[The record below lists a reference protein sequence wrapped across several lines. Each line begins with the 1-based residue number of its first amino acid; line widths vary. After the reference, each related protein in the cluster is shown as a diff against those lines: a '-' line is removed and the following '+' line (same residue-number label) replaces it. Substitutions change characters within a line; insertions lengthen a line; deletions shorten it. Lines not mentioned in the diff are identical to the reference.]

1 MASENLNDSLQLKL
15 TGDQYDHLVELLKE
29 KNLWDEIKGQV
40 IDTLDQSTPPVGE
53 FKEIYDYIS
62 SVIEGSSSVNRDT
75 KFWFSAAGFIN
86 GNIRSVAS
94 VNYIRDS
101 TQYGLEFR
109 GKLAG
114 YTQAQIDAGIQ
125 QTSNYIGQNVISQIL
140 KDHGIPVFPK
150 MLSFDIGAAILTPMP
165 DPNFGQDA
173 GGWGGTFYF
182 WNEQLNYGNSLNR
195 PRVDVGDAVVNGLAS
210 EDIPVV
216 NGVQMPAQLPSLQEF
231 MYANTQAASDAAI
244 TNLKNAVTGAQVLV
258 PGYSLFDYLFNSG
271 SAFETG
277 MKAAKDTWQ
286 AISAGYNAETPKAV
300 KNALML
306 NTALE
311 VAGRLLTGHL
321 QTGPQASAGSSS
333 SDATSTLSGDLLKV
347 AYANGDEIDETL
359 AMDGGTPSEHW
370 ADANGASGDISVAF
384 DANGAATESDTWE
397 NRFGIGSTGTD
408 TYNSDGS
415 STGTINYAG
424 GGYATYMEDSQGN
437 VTTDYYTSS
446 GNLYAAGW
454 VHADGSSGTETIFS
468 NGQTDT
474 PHGSGSNFSV
484 PQSDYITLINPDGSY
499 WTRSNDVQDTLHT
512 TVVDA
517 QGVASAQTD
526 TTGDGVDY
534 DRASNTSSVVTLN
547 GGSITNFRDG
557 QGHLTHDSWTA
568 TDGTSGTD
576 TYYASGAISG
586 KTTHTDGSSDTYAL
600 YQTPGGAA
608 STFNASSLVNI
619 SVLGELDLTR
629 DHFNADGTLA
639 SDTWTSSD
647 GASGQDSFDTD
658 GSGTG
663 SVTHADGSAST
674 VTLDASGG
682 ITIDNR
688 SGDGSLT
695 SQDWWQADGTR
706 GIKTYN
712 ADGVLSTSY
721 DYQLNGKVLV
731 TQWAAD
737 GTAEEQQTEFAGSL
751 FSLDGSGFGKIVN
764 SDGSYSVNYNDAN
777 GDALIFK
784 YGTAGQLQGTDHV
797 SASRETTSEFNG
809 TFADGSAWSSPYNP
823 MTPVVTQADGTQY
836 TYYTDTNGRVTGDD
850 WVKLDG
856 SQGSDTFYAD
866 GSSRS
871 ETFNVD
877 GTSITIADDGK
888 ENITNVFFGADGAE
902 TGDAWQEANGSH
914 GSDTYG
920 ADGSSSGS
928 TYNVDGSA
936 IAYTDDGQG
945 NDEQT
950 TYATSG
956 VITADLRDYADGS
969 RVYTAV
975 NTDGSGTRTYDAE
988 GDGQEIVAVE
998 LFNTAGLT
1006 TLTTTTTTFDDG
1018 SSQVVSDD
1026 GKGNIERRAFDP
1038 TGSLLSDT
1046 WTHPDGS
1053 RGVANFGTGGTS
1065 ASTSVAADG
1074 HVTTVVTQSG
1084 AQASITSVYDASGT
1098 LISETWTHAD
1108 DTHGSTTYS
1117 DTGKSTTTYQA
1128 DGTHMVEDLVYGATY
1143 TNSYYSAADILTSK
1157 ESWPAQGDAITR
1169 TTYNTDGSYSVAVG
1183 FSDDAAHPDVTTSD
1197 YSASGTLLR
1206 TTLAHPDGSSEGAS
1220 YNGDG
1225 SYSSF
1230 TRNAQGDVSQ
1240 TTYSAAGIRTSGST
1254 QNAGGLAS
1262 SQTTIDSAGN
1272 ATTVHFDG
1280 AGHALWQSW
1289 LNADGSSGRSNLGTS
1304 ANTAYDDFLK
1314 SGQYSVANAAPLNQ
1328 QAGHSVKGDM
1338 YNPYG
1343 STVTSTQLNFE
1354 VLDAAGNPVLM
1365 MTGNRSPDT
1374 DEGSVQNFDA
1384 VSAFLAGGTVADF
1397 GAGLSR
1403 ASLSSGGKVLLDAD
1417 GTLHYVQTAQEG
1429 GQGALDDS
1437 VENFQPVLG
1446 VTRDAANQAFEAI
1459 VANQTVTPRP
1469 SSPPVYAAS
1478 TADSSPI
1485 VSIKYL
1491 SPDEAAALGSQ
1502 QVPAGSSVQIRAAS
1516 VPAGQPLP
1524 AYLVGHAVLD
1534 ASSQTYEYFEVI
1546 TTVTAL
1552 SAVQPVP
1559 ESSEVYTTGTIDESF
1574 QTADGVQTEHYQY
1587 TLGSYGDNQS
1597 PYLVSESFVGNDGST
1612 ASFDVQGDGEDTDNL
1627 RAHFADGTD
1636 AYTGHVDGQTL
1647 QNQADGASAWIGDMR
1662 QAITDATGMVQLGQ
1676 TNGATIDENLPGIEI
1691 GTTGVN
1697 NSYGSPRSV
1706 VVNVDTVDRH
1716 MALSFD
1722 ANGQLTSDKWSDKDG
1737 TIGKITYASDG
1748 SSQGII
1754 EYADGNYS
1762 QTSNDAQNNYR
1773 VKNYEVDGTLTSE
1786 AWGTMGGSSG
1796 TDFYDAQG
1804 ASHGEVDNVDGSY
1817 SRYVDDGLGNTTTQ
1831 TYSATDVLL
1840 SDSWVHADGTHGGTV
1855 YATATPGSA
1864 TTHDSD
1870 GSYRIA
1876 TIDADGGV
1884 TVKSY
1889 SSTGALTHEKWFAA
1903 DGTHGD
1909 NSYASDGSGT
1919 GVTYGVDSSLGRST
1933 YYADGSSNTTTV
1945 QADQSYTFNTT
1956 ETNGDT
1962 NTQSYSAYGQLTASH
1977 WTKIDGSHG
1986 DDSFDSDGTVISST
2000 SYAADGSHTSTATD
2014 SDGKT
2019 TTLVYSSSDVLTGR
2033 SWTSSDGSRGTETF
2047 NADGSS
2053 SDTWADANGSSGTDQ
2068 YDVNGSLISDTW
2080 RSPDGT
2086 YGADT
2091 SALDGSSTST
2101 IFNTDGSIL
2110 TTAYSA
2116 DGSYAIT
2123 TTDPVGNVKAEEFSA
2138 AGILVDDSWTHTDG
2152 SHGSDTFNAD
2162 GTPASQTVYLGS
2174 DAASIDWG
2182 DWNGVVTATDGL
2194 GVVDTIRLGN
2204 GDNQI
2209 TLGQGN
2215 DVVTVGSGQNTLV
2228 LGDGNNSVTMGAGHN
2243 QLMLGNGSNAIQL
2256 DGGSDTLALASGQY
2270 HISGTV
2276 GQLDIELLAGVHDK
2290 LWFQEQGN
2298 NLEISVLGS
2307 SESITIDNWSA
2318 GNQLSSLKAS
2328 DGLTISAGDISSL
2341 VQAMASFAPPAAGQ
2355 LVYTAQ
2361 EQQALAPTLA
2371 ASWH

>member
-1 MASENLNDSLQLKL
+1 MTNN
-15 TGDQYDHLVELLKE
+15 
-29 KNLWDEIKGQV
+29 
-40 IDTLDQSTPPVGE
+40 TPILATDP
-53 FKEIYDYIS
+53 
-62 SVIEGSSSVNRDT
+62 
-75 KFWFSAAGFIN
+75 
-86 GNIRSVAS
+86 
-94 VNYIRDS
+94 
-101 TQYGLEFR
+101 
-109 GKLAG
+109 KLASLMTALG
-114 YTQAQIDAGIQ
+114 GPNSPVSLDFLKIINASPLFVQ
-125 QTSNYIGQNVISQIL
+125 QLNEY
-140 KDHGIPVFPK
+140 
-150 MLSFDIGAAILTPMP
+150 LSGAAIVVKDVIPSDADLQGQTNGATDPISGVITLAVRSILNLATPTKSSAYELATTLAHELGHSRDLGLGSSQVTGEARAELNAYILMGQAAQNLVAHNSNVAA
-165 DPNFGQDA
+165 DPKASRGLLFFGDPSNGGLPFQITEWAHFDSLLDKYVKQNGVNNFPGLSTIFAPNSQ
-173 GGWGGTFYF
+173 
-182 WNEQLNYGNSLNR
+182 NEGRLA
-195 PRVDVGDAVVNGLAS
+195 DAVLI
-210 EDIPVV
+210 DIP
-216 NGVQMPAQLPSLQEF
+216 GYKKYYEAHPS
-231 MYANTQAASDAAI
+231 ATSND
-244 TNLKNAVTGAQVLV
+244 VTGAVGEQLTMTR
-258 PGYSLFDYLFNSG
+258 SSDN
-271 SAFETG
+271 
-277 MKAAKDTWQ
+277 Q
-286 AISAGYNAETPKAV
+286 
-300 KNALML
+300 
-306 NTALE
+306 
-311 VAGRLLTGHL
+311 LLTG
-321 QTGPQASAGSSS
+321 TGQITALGLT
-333 SDATSTLSGDLLKV
+333 DVKV
-347 AYANGDEIDETL
+347 
-359 AMDGGTPSEHW
+359 
-370 ADANGASGDISVAF
+370 VKQ
-384 DANGAATESDTWE
+384 
-397 NRFGIGSTGTD
+397 
-408 TYNSDGS
+408 DGS
-415 STGTINYAG
+415 SRETVQYASG
-424 GGYATYMEDSQGN
+424 SQAIIIDDGQGN
-437 VTTDYYTSS
+437 TTIDYYTKN
-446 GNLYAAGW
+446 GNMYAASW
-454 VHADGSSGTETIFS
+454 VHADGSSGTETLFA
-468 NGQTDT
+468 NGQTDI
-474 PHGSGSNFSV
+474 PHSGSNFSV
-484 PQSDYITLINPDGSY
+484 PQSDYITLVNPDGSY

-512 TVVDA
+512 TIVDA
-517 QGVASAQTD
+517 QGSASAQTD
-526 TTGDGVDY
+526 ALGDGADY
-534 DRASNTSSVVTLN
+534 ERDANTSSVTTMSDGSVT
-547 GGSITNFRDG
+547 SFRDA
-557 QGHLTHDSWTA
+557 QGNLTHDSWTA

-586 KTTHTDGSSDTYAL
+586 KTTNADGSSDTYTL

-608 STFNASSLVNI
+608 STFNASALVNI
-619 SVLGELDLTR
+619 SVLGALDLTR
-629 DHFNADGTLA
+629 NHLSADGALISDTWTLSDGASGNDSFNSDGSGSGSLTHADGSTSTATLDSSGGITVDNRGADGALTSLDWWNADGRHGVRIYSDGYIAATYDYQVNGTVTVTDFNADGTI
-639 SDTWTSSD
+639 SN
-647 GASGQDSFDTD
+647 QQ
-658 GSGTG
+658 
-663 SVTHADGSAST
+663 
-674 VTLDASGG
+674 TL
-682 ITIDNR
+682 R
-688 SGDGSLT
+688 SG
-695 SQDWWQADGTR
+695 
-706 GIKTYN
+706 
-712 ADGVLSTSY
+712 GVLS
-721 DYQLNGKVLV
+721 
-731 TQWAAD
+731 A
-737 GTAEEQQTEFAGSL
+737 
-751 FSLDGSGFGKIVN
+751 DGSGFGKIVN
-764 SDGSYSVNYNDAN
+764 TDGSYSVNYNDAN

-784 YGTAGQLQGTDHV
+784 YSAAGQLQGTDHV
-797 SASRETTSEFNG
+797 SASREASSQFNG
-809 TFADGSAWSSPYNP
+809 TFSDGTAWSSPYNP

-836 TYYTDTNGRVTGDD
+836 TYYTDTSGRVTGDD
-850 WVKLDG
+850 WVKPDG
-856 SQGSDTFYAD
+856 SHGSDTFYAD

-871 ETFNVD
+871 ETFNTD
-877 GTSITIADDGK
+877 GTSITIADDGND
-888 ENITNVFFGADGAE
+888 NITNVFFAADGFE
-902 TGDAWQEANGSH
+902 TGDAWQAADGSH
-914 GSDTYG
+914 GGDTFG
-920 ADGSSSGS
+920 TDGSSSGS
-928 TYNVDGSA
+928 IYDADGTA
-936 IAYTDDGQG
+936 MAYTDDGQG
-945 NDEQT
+945 NGEQT
-950 TYATSG
+950 LYAANG
-956 VITADLRDYADGS
+956 AITDDLRDYADGS
-969 RVYTAV
+969 QVYTAF
-975 NTDGSGTRTYDAE
+975 NTDGSGTRTYGTE
-988 GDGQEIVAVE
+988 GDGQEVAVVE
-998 LFNTAGLT
+998 AFDTSGLT

-1026 GKGNIERRAFDP
+1026 GRGNIERRAFDP

-1053 RGVANFGTGGTS
+1053 RGIANFGTGGTS

-1074 HVTTVVTQSG
+1074 RVTTVVTQSG
-1084 AQASITSVYDASGT
+1084 AQDSITSVYDASGT

-1108 DTHGSTTYS
+1108 GTHGSTTYS
-1117 DTGKSTTTYQA
+1117 DAGKSTTTYQA
-1128 DGTHMVEDLVYGATY
+1128 DGTHTVEDLVYGATY
-1143 TNSYYSAADILTSK
+1143 TTSYYSAADILTSK
-1157 ESWPAQGDAITR
+1157 ESWPVQGGAITR

-1206 TTLAHPDGSSEGAS
+1206 TTLAHPDGSSEGTN

-1230 TRNAQGDVSQ
+1230 ARNAQGDVSQ
-1240 TTYSAAGIRTSGST
+1240 TTYSAAGIRTGGST

-1289 LNADGSSGRSNLGTS
+1289 LNADASSGRSNLGTS

-1343 STVTSTQLNFE
+1343 SNVTSTQLNFE

-1384 VSAFLAGGTVADF
+1384 VSAFLAGGTVADL

-1417 GTLHYVQTAQEG
+1417 GTVHYVQTAQEG

-1662 QAITDATGMVQLGQ
+1662 QAITDATGLVQLGQ
-1676 TNGATIDENLPGIEI
+1676 TNGATIDENLPGTEI

-1716 MALSFD
+1716 IALSFD
-1722 ANGQLTSDKWSDKDG
+1722 ANGQLTSDEWSDKDG

-1804 ASHGEVDNVDGSY
+1804 ASHGEVDNADGSY

-1889 SSTGALTHEKWFAA
+1889 SSTGVLTHEKWSTT

-2000 SYAADGSHTSTATD
+2000 SYAADGRHTSTTTD

-2068 YDVNGSLISDTW
+2068 YDVNGSLIGDTW
-2080 RSPDGT
+2080 RDPDGT
-2086 YGADT
+2086 YGADA
-2091 SALDGSSTST
+2091 SAPDGSSTST

-2162 GTPASQTVYLGS
+2162 GTPASQTVFLGN

-2328 DGLTISAGDISSL
+2328 DGLTVSAGDISSL